1 MTTNPTRKTTKT
13 PAWPRKVRVG
23 REVVT
28 VYRRPWPN
36 GDFGF
41 FVASYASGRRKLISY
56 ANETDALDA
65 AHRLA
70 RQLSEREVC
79 AASLTNADA
88 SDYASATQA
97 LAPHGVALPAAASTL
112 AECLKLVA
120 DLPNVLA
127 ACKAYA
133 ESRKT
138 TTRKPVRDVVAELL
152 ALKANRKASKRY
164 LEDLR
169 SRLNRFAASFAK
181 DACDVTT
188 AEVQAWLDS
197 FQLAAQTYANFKR
210 CTHLLFEFAV
220 ARGYA
225 ATNPVAGCE
234 SRKVPAREVHIFTP
248 TEMAAL
254 LRAASPEFLPS
265 LAIACFAGLRSAEIE
280 TLCWEDVRISKGHI
294 VVKADSEIAGAS
306 RRVVPMKENLAK
318 ILAPYATQTGLV
330 WKGTHEAFYDAQQT
344 TAAAAGM
351 NWKAN
356 APRHS
361 FGSYRLAELGDAAR
375 VAYEMGNSPTMVHKH
390 YKELV
395 DPADAKKW
403 FALKLATPRNV
414 LPLPV
419 AAAA

>member
-127 ACKAYA
+127 ACKHYA

-152 ALKANRKASKRY
+152 TVKENRQASRRY

-169 SRLNRFAASFAK
+169 SRLNRFADAFAK

-188 AEVQAWLDS
+188 PEVQAWLDAGKV
-197 FQLAAQTYANFKR
+197 AAQTYNNNRRVAF
-210 CTHLLFEFAV
+210 LLFEFAV

-225 ATNPVAGCE
+225 AANPVAGCE
-234 SRKVPAREVHIFTP
+234 SRKANGGATEVFTP
-248 TEMAAL
+248 NEMAAL
-254 LRAASPEFLPS
+254 LRAASPAFLPS
-265 LAIACFAGLRSAEIE
+265 LAIGAFAGLRSAEIE
-280 TLCWEDVRISKGHI
+280 RLQWSDLDLAAGHI
-294 VVKADSEIAGAS
+294 VVGADKAKTAS
-306 RRVVPMKENLAK
+306 RRVVPISKNLAVL
-318 ILAPYATQTGLV
+318 LATYASHTGPV
-330 WKGTHEAFYDAQQT
+330 WTGTHEDFYEAQQT
-344 TAAAAGM
+344 TAAAAGLT
-351 NWKAN
+351 WKAN
-356 APRHS
+356 ALRHS
-361 FGSYRLAELGDAAR
+361 FASYRFAQTGDAGR
-375 VAYEMGNSPTMVHKH
+375 VAGECGNSAAVIHRH
-390 YKELV
+390 YRELV
-395 DPADAKKW
+395 TPAAAAKW
-403 FALKLATPRNV
+403 FALKLAAPRNV
-414 LPLPV
+414 LPMPT